1 MFLTDKVIEISRTP
15 KDKGPLSRGARGQQ
29 AISLPAGRRN
39 QEGER
44 SRTLM
49 RPGRTRDLLRQSQKM
64 ADDEDYYSP
73 LDRDRHSDALGGVEE
88 DDNVNMFLNL
98 AGDIEEKEGVGMD
111 DVELLPPLKT
121 IFDHPLITKCQL
133 IDDKGLLVPAWRCGF
148 CLASN
153 NTFKG
158 APNATKAL
166 AHVTSRP
173 RYDIRP
179 CKGTIPRATMRQFE
193 RLFQE
198 RAVYEDQRAVSRL
211 VVSDIIDD
219 SQERCSNLWQIRGGV
234 NKSRELLVQCD
245 TFVMTPIA
253 SISNQRILPGL
264 ILLQI
269 VPHSK
274 LMLTIVMVASN
285 GHGPQPSPPHQAS
298 APAPALR

>member
-1 MFLTDKVIEISRTP
+1 MW
-15 KDKGPLSRGARGQQ
+15 
-29 AISLPAGRRN
+29 
-39 QEGER
+39 
-44 SRTLM
+44 
-49 RPGRTRDLLRQSQKM
+49 
-64 ADDEDYYSP
+64 ADD
-73 LDRDRHSDALGGVEE
+73 L
-88 DDNVNMFLNL
+88 
-98 AGDIEEKEGVGMD
+98 
-111 DVELLPPLKT
+111 ELLPPLKT
-121 IFDHPLITKCQL
+121 IFDHPLIKKCQL
-133 IDDKGLLVPAWRCGF
+133 IDEKGLLVSAWRCGF
-148 CLASN
+148 CPASN

-158 APNATKAL
+158 APNATKAVAL
-166 AHVTSRP
+166 VMSLP
-173 RYDIRP
+173 LYDIRT

-198 RAVYEDQRAVSRL
+198 RAVYKDQRAVSRQI
-211 VVSDIIDD
+211 VSDIIDD
-219 SQERCSNLWQIRGGV
+219 SQERVFQSVTNMGRRVYKLH
-234 NKSRELLVQCD
+234 ELLVQCD